1 VTGSEPVDGDPAARF
16 AAAWD
21 AFVLAIRRSQAR
33 GQQSSEDLTLA
44 QYYMLVPL
52 SADSVL
58 PVSRLAEFA
67 GVAPPTATRMID
79 SLERAGVVRR
89 ERTKDDRRTVLISLT
104 TAGRELVVRKQD
116 ELARR
121 RRLLYERLEPD
132 EREPSERLLR
142 HLAELI
148 SQL

>member
-1 VTGSEPVDGDPAARF
+1 VSEAVEADPASGF

-21 AFVLAIRRSQAR
+21 EFVLAIRRTQAR
-33 GQQSSEDLTLA
+33 GHQSPEDLTLA

-52 SADSVL
+52 GDARAL
-58 PVSRLAEFA
+58 PVSRLAEFS

-79 SLERAGVVRR
+79 SLERAALVRR
-89 ERTKDDRRTVLISLT
+89 ERPGDDRRTVLISLT
-104 TAGRELVVRKQD
+104 QAGQDLVRRKQG

-121 RRLLYERLEPD
+121 RRLLYERLEPA

-142 HLAELI
+142 HLAQLI
-148 SQL
+148 NQL

>member
-1 VTGSEPVDGDPAARF
+1 MVSRPFDGDPAERF

-21 AFVLAIRRSQAR
+21 EFVLAVRRAQAR

-52 SADSVL
+52 RTERAL

-79 SLERAGVVRR
+79 SLERAGWVRR
-89 ERTKDDRRTVLISLT
+89 ERTHDDRRNVLISLT
-104 TAGRELVVRKQD
+104 ADGRALLRRKQA

-132 EREPSERLLR
+132 EREPSGRLLR
-142 HLAELI
+142 HLAELL

>member
-1 VTGSEPVDGDPAARF
+1 VSEPADRDPAACF

-21 AFVLAIRRSQAR
+21 EFVLAIRRTQAR
-33 GQQSSEDLTLA
+33 KQQSGELTLP

-52 SADSVL
+52 RSERAM

-79 SLERAGVVRR
+79 SLERDGTVRR
-89 ERTKDDRRTVLISLT
+89 ERTHDDRRTVLISLT
-104 TAGRELVVRKQD
+104 SGGRDLVLRKQRD
-116 ELARR
+116 LARR
-121 RRLLYERLEPD
+121 RRLLYERLEPA

-142 HLAELI
+142 HLAQVI
-148 SQL
+148 SRL

>member
-1 VTGSEPVDGDPAARF
+1 VSETVDRDPAARF

-21 AFVLAIRRSQAR
+21 EFVLAIRRTQAR
-33 GQQSSEDLTLA
+33 KPQSGELTLA

-52 SADSVL
+52 RSNRAM
-58 PVSRLAEFA
+58 PVSRLAQFA

-79 SLERAGVVRR
+79 SLERDGSVQR
-89 ERTKDDRRTVLISLT
+89 ERTHDDRRTVLISLT
-104 TAGRELVVRKQD
+104 SGGRELVLRKQR

-121 RRLLYERLEPD
+121 RRLLYERLEPA

-142 HLAELI
+142 QLAQVI
-148 SQL
+148 SRL

>member
-1 VTGSEPVDGDPAARF
+1 VPEPADDDPAARF
-16 AAAWD
+16 AMAWD
-21 AFVLAIRRSQAR
+21 EFVLAIRRTQAR
-33 GQQSSEDLTLA
+33 GQQSLEDLTLA

-52 SADSVL
+52 RTERAL

-79 SLERAGVVRR
+79 SLERAGWVRR
-89 ERTKDDRRTVLISLT
+89 ERTHDDRRNVLISLT
-104 TAGRELVVRKQD
+104 ADGRALLRRKQA

-132 EREPSERLLR
+132 EREPSGRLLR
-142 HLAELI
+142 HLAELL

>member
-1 VTGSEPVDGDPAARF
+1 VPEPADDDPAARF
-16 AAAWD
+16 AMAWD
-21 AFVLAIRRSQAR
+21 EFVLAIRRTQAR
-33 GQQSSEDLTLA
+33 GQQSLEDLTLA

-52 SADSVL
+52 GEDGAL
-58 PVSRLAEFA
+58 PISRLAEFA
-67 GVAPPTATRMID
+67 GVAPPTATRMMD
-79 SLERAGVVRR
+79 SLERAGIVRR
-89 ERTKDDRRTVLISLT
+89 ERTDDDRRTVLILLT
-104 TAGRELVVRKQD
+104 QDGRDHVRRKQR

-148 SQL
+148 NEL

>member
-1 VTGSEPVDGDPAARF
+1 MSESADRDPAARF

-21 AFVLAIRRSQAR
+21 EFVLAIRRTQAR
-33 GQQSSEDLTLA
+33 KQQSGELTLA

-52 SADSVL
+52 RAERAL

-79 SLERAGVVRR
+79 SLERDGAVRR
-89 ERTKDDRRTVLISLT
+89 ERTHDDRRTVLISLT
-104 TAGRELVVRKQD
+104 SDGRELVLRKQR

-121 RRLLYERLEPD
+121 RRLLYERLEPA
-132 EREPSERLLR
+132 ERESSERLLR
-142 HLAELI
+142 HLVQVI
-148 SQL
+148 SRL